1 MMIVALQ
8 LNDWGKTSANQTI
21 ALVTY
26 LKENYNI
33 ENIYKFADSLACET
47 KLNEPMK
54 KHTSFKI
61 GGNAAVYIKVDSL
74 SKLCKFVREMLN
86 LQIQNI
92 SCSVTAVIY
101 L

>member
-33 ENIYKFADSLACET
+33 EIYIL
-47 KLNEPMK
+47 M
-54 KHTSFKI
+54 
-61 GGNAAVYIKVDSL
+61 
-74 SKLCKFVREMLN
+74 
-86 LQIQNI
+86 
-92 SCSVTAVIY
+92 VI
-101 L
+101 LVVEKPCPL